1 MCSTESSMGQTIK
14 LVRENITNIYFKAF
28 KEHSLFSEARRN
40 IGFFLQAVLKDILC
54 AEGTI
59 RAYCSKERLS

>member
-1 MCSTESSMGQTIK
+1 MGQTIK

-40 IGFFLQAVLKDILC
+40 IGFILQAVLKDILF

-59 RAYCSKERLS
+59 RAYCSKE